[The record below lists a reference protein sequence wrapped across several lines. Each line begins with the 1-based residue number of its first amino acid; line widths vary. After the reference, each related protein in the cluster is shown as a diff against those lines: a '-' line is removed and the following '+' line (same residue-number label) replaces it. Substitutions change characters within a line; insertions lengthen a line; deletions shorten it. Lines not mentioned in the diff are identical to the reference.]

1 MSAPDE
7 RAAAGVP
14 GAGAAAAAP
23 ETPRQLDSEIATIRG
38 ELSALVGEADRRRH
52 ELMDVRGQVKRH
64 AVTVAI
70 GAAATLGAG
79 AALVWLGIERARRRD
94 RLLARGGRLRQA
106 VSRMIDNP
114 ERVAVDQ
121 SMPARIL
128 TAAAS
133 AVVAVTASKVAS
145 RALDWVLDLRT
156 AGPRADARG
165 RTGHTS

>member
-1 MSAPDE
+1 VSALDGPT
-7 RAAAGVP
+7 AIGVS
-14 GAGAAAAAP
+14 GDGAAAP

-64 AVTVAI
+64 AVSVAI
-70 GAAATLGAG
+70 GAAAALGAG

-94 RLLARGGRLRQA
+94 RLPARGGRLRQA
-106 VSRMIDNP
+106 VSRMVANP

-121 SMPARIL
+121 TIPARIF

-133 AVVAVTASKVAS
+133 AVVAATASKVAGHT
-145 RALDWVLDLRT
+145 LEWVLDRRE
-156 AGPRADARG
+156 AGSRADARG
-165 RTGHTS
+165 RAGNIP